1 MAVGVFNKS
10 VVYFNAGVGLSLLA
24 RAVVLVANLNIIWKK
39 MRKLAVDFRSDPYWW
54 FLLVICAHVWHH
66 NAMEISSVELPSW
79 N

>member
-1 MAVGVFNKS
+1 MVVGVFKKS
-10 VVYFNAGVGLSLLA
+10 VVYFNVGVGLSLLA
-24 RAVVLVANLNIIWKK
+24 RAAVLGATLNIIWGE

-66 NAMEISSVELPSW
+66 NAMEISSAEPPSW